1 MSHKKIDNNLV
12 TKHKSELTLKLN
24 KSAYVGMCILSYW
37 CTNSIMITL
46 KKNKTTNWNYYAQTL
61 IDECIKL
68 KLDMYMK
75 MLAAIKKCMALVI
88 IKLR

>member
-12 TKHKSELTLKLN
+12 AKHKSELTLKLN

-46 KKNKTTNWNYYAQTL
+46 KKKKDNQ
-61 IDECIKL
+61 L
-68 KLDMYMK
+68 KLLCTDTNRWMYQ
-75 MLAAIKKCMALVI
+75 IKTGYVYEDVSCDKEMYGFSNY
-88 IKLR
+88 